1 MPISTALQNA
11 QKHRRELYAFAKR
24 NGLNVR
30 WKMKTKMMESI
41 VAPFKQAKASK
52 TATAFKKAKLSTEKS
67 YLDTI
72 NQTSGKVDVS
82 LSRFNRIRRQI
93 VSPADKK
100 LLIHIKGS
108 DGRIVKS
115 YQLNDRIRKNFFRY
129 LTKAEYNLQAFHVY
143 SDDFLIEDE
152 YNENSFVPGESD
164 DEDAANYPCFLFALY
179 KAGALPDLV
188 NQISQTM
195 FNSGAT
201 VDFIRKT
208 AMAFN
213 ICISVKQSRIDQK
226 TGRAKNDTT
235 VYGDKRNTMLIL
247 GSVGEHLFAIA
258 PTNITKGALDNPEL
272 VAKHGRSDF
281 RIKGG
286 RVVFNDK
293 NISFLDSYTVISY
306 LYHHRETHLTPI
318 TKQNMP
324 KLLNKYQEVR
334 SLTKG
339 DFSASNFRLMGRV
352 PGKEVKLG
360 QAVFRAFNSKT
371 REYNDVRKY
380 NVIYFDFETLVID
393 NVHVPYCVS
402 YCISEFNE
410 NSPSSQ
416 SFSETRNIYRFGC
429 ERQFLEALPPNSKN
443 LLWAY
448 NAGFGFLLKHMSY
461 SSRDTNMIDCG
472 TNTKQAH
479 GFYKKRE
486 IRSGMHL
493 VILNCKAC
501 VLRVASERAMFIIPR
516 ATPTQLHSAFSRQT
530 KAATVAGVV
539 VRKIIRR
546 YVVDSRTAFAY
557 LTTMEPKFLD
567 RDAAS
572 EIYANTNLLI
582 EAREGVASDSDEN
595 MTLIQSHFNATIYD
609 GGQPTGERLRLTPN
623 RDVAVAVWEE
633 SMTRLY
639 QQVESFLVDAAC
651 GRQPTA
657 SVIEGG
663 F

>member
-1 MPISTALQNA
+1 MPITTALQNV
-11 QKHRRELYAFAKR
+11 QKHRRELFAFVKR

-30 WKMKTKMMESI
+30 WKVKTKMMESI
-41 VAPFKQAKASK
+41 VAPFKQAKASRI
-52 TATAFKKAKLSTEKS
+52 ATAFKKAKLSTDKS
-67 YLDTI
+67 YLDAI

-82 LSRFNRIRRQI
+82 LGRFNRIRKQI

-115 YQLNDRIRKNFFRY
+115 YHLNDRIVNINNLFIDEENQYSSGADVELNILPTTTIQTEWLPNPKRSRSERKNFFRY
-129 LTKAEYNLQAFHVY
+129 LTLAEYNLHAFQVY
-143 SDDFLIEDE
+143 SDDFLIEDD

-179 KAGALPDLV
+179 KAGAKPDLV
-188 NQISQTM
+188 KQISQTM

-208 AMAFN
+208 AKAFN
-213 ICISVKQSRIDQK
+213 ICISVKQFRIDQK

-235 VYGDKRNTMLIL
+235 VYGDKRNTMFIL

-272 VAKHGRSDF
+272 VAKHGRTDF

-293 NISFLDSYTVISY
+293 KIAFLDSYAVISY
-306 LYHHRETHLTPI
+306 LYHHRESHLTPI
-318 TKQNMP
+318 TQQNMP
-324 KLLNKYQEVR
+324 KLLNNKYQEVR
-334 SLTKG
+334 SLTEG

-371 REYNDVRKY
+371 REYYDVRKY

-416 SFSETRNIYRFGC
+416 SFSETRNIYGFGC
-429 ERQFLEALPPNSKN
+429 ERQFLEALPPNSKY

-448 NAGFGFLLKHMSY
+448 NAGLMLV
-461 SSRDTNMIDCG
+461 
-472 TNTKQAH
+472 
-479 GFYKKRE
+479 FY
-486 IRSGMHL
+486 
-493 VILNCKAC
+493 
-501 VLRVASERAMFIIPR
+501 
-516 ATPTQLHSAFSRQT
+516 
-530 KAATVAGVV
+530 
-539 VRKIIRR
+539 
-546 YVVDSRTAFAY
+546 
-557 LTTMEPKFLD
+557 
-567 RDAAS
+567 
-572 EIYANTNLLI
+572 
-582 EAREGVASDSDEN
+582 
-595 MTLIQSHFNATIYD
+595 
-609 GGQPTGERLRLTPN
+609 
-623 RDVAVAVWEE
+623 
-633 SMTRLY
+633 
-639 QQVESFLVDAAC
+639 
-651 GRQPTA
+651 
-657 SVIEGG
+657 
-663 F
+663 